1 MATNSESALKELVKK
16 MIYPIRNSQ
25 IVYENIVNYQSKKK
39 KAKIPL
45 SFNSDFSRLSARII
59 EDLRVNGIAF
69 SHINDLFPHN
79 NFGYSFRDW
88 VKRNESKLAQNS
100 KKKFLYSYFGTDSGE
115 TPVDRNNP
123 FFKFY
128 LSDEILYL
136 CSEYLNY
143 LPQLNYLAVEKTVPA
158 LDLNSP
164 QHSQN
169 WHRDP
174 EEKRTMKV
182 FIYVNDV
189 DESNGPF
196 TYVRGSHPTSK
207 SRYAGLFPQV
217 LPYGSYPDAARLE
230 DLIDPKDIVLATGNS
245 GTVIFCD
252 TAGIHRGGLA
262 AKGKRIMATAFYP
275 SQKWSEKSLVTRNSE
290 VDLRDYGRLA
300 PEAVL

>member
-1 MATNSESALKELVKK
+1 VS
-16 MIYPIRNSQ
+16 
-25 IVYENIVNYQSKKK
+25 
-39 KAKIPL
+39 
-45 SFNSDFSRLSARII
+45 
-59 EDLRVNGIAF
+59 GIAF
-69 SHINDLFPHN
+69 SHIDDLFPYN
-79 NFGYSFRDW
+79 NFGSSFKHW
-88 VKRNESKLAQNS
+88 VKKNEFKLAQNS
-100 KKKFLYSYFGTDSGE
+100 KKKFLYSYFGTNSAE
-115 TPVDRNNP
+115 TPVDRDNP
-123 FFKFY
+123 FFDFY

-182 FIYVNDV
+182 FVYVNDV

-196 TYVRGSHPTSK
+196 TYVKGSHPTSK
-207 SRYAGLFPQV
+207 GRYAGLFPQE
-217 LPYGSYPDAARLE
+217 LPYGSYPDAARVD

-252 TAGIHRGGLA
+252 TSGIHRGGLA
-262 AKGKRIMATAFYP
+262 VKGERIMATAFYP
-275 SQKWSEKSLVTRNSE
+275 SQKWSEKPLVTRNSE